1 MRKITPQ
8 LTSELFKHFGNPQQT
23 KVAASDA
30 YKIATFRELV
40 ENTAKLAFKNKD
52 HLLFFRGQTQDYR
65 NKAGVSTFYP
75 SIYRGEYLSQK
86 EIDLRFAKLKQ
97 AGKLLVQLFEDKK
110 IEGCREV
117 SKRKSIQW
125 SILQHYEVCPT
136 PYMDF
141 THSLR
146 VACSFATIDNNNA
159 SAYIYIF
166 GLPYFTNRISMN
178 SEHDIINIRLLSICP
193 PTALRPYFQEGYLVG
208 TDGITSNY
216 DSKGELDF
224 NNRLVAKFEI
234 PNNNSFWGDDFHQIP
249 KNSLYPENDPIE
261 KVCDLI
267 KILFNKY

>member
-1 MRKITPQ
+1 MRKITPE
-8 LTSELFKHFGNPQQT
+8 LTAELFNHFGNPQQT
-23 KVAASDA
+23 KVAAGEA
-30 YKIATFRELV
+30 YKVSSFRQLV
-40 ENTAKLAFKNKD
+40 ENVAKLAFKNKD
-52 HLLFFRGQTQDYR
+52 HLLFFRGQAQDYR

-86 EIDLRFAKLKQ
+86 EIDRRFVALKE
-97 AGKLLVQLFEDKK
+97 AGNTLVKLFEEQK
-110 IEGCREV
+110 IEGYREV
-117 SKRKSIQW
+117 RKRRAIQW

-146 VACSFATIDNNNA
+146 VACSFATIDNSND

-166 GLPYFTNRISMN
+166 GLPYLSNRISMN

-208 TDGITSNY
+208 TDGITSKY

-234 PNNNSFWGDDFHQIP
+234 PNNKSFWGDDFHQIP

-261 KVCDLI
+261 EICKII
-267 KILFNKY
+267 KEDIDK